1 VADVLLEVIE
11 ISSALEL
18 ATHEGPG
25 QWMTLRVRG
34 EIDLSTAKRVQSAFD
49 SLIESGHRH
58 LIADLDGVS
67 FMDSTGISVLALTLS
82 QLREHEGDLKVVCRQ
97 GPARM
102 VLAASGMDSEL
113 GVSDELPREE

>member
-1 VADVLLEVIE
+1 LEIVE

-18 ATHEGPG
+18 ATYEGPG
-25 QWMTLRVRG
+25 QWMILRVRG

-49 SLIESGHRH
+49 SLNESGHRH

-67 FMDSTGISVLALTLS
+67 FKDSTGISVLALTLS
-82 QLREHEGDLKVVCRQ
+82 QVREHEGDLKVFCRQ

-102 VLAASGMDSEL
+102 VLAASGMEGEL
-113 GVSDELPREE
+113 GVSDELPPEE